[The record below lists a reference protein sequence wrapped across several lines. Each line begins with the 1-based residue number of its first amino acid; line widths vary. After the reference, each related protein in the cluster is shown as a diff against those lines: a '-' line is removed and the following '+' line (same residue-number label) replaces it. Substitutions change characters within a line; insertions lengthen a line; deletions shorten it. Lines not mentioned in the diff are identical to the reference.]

1 MHLSRVQL
9 RNVRC
14 FERLDIRLGGGPH
27 PPGWTVI
34 VGDNATGK
42 STLLRSIAMGLCD
55 EASAAGLL
63 KESDE
68 GYIRRGAA
76 KAQIK
81 LSLYDPAA
89 PSKQYQ
95 ITTEVLRE
103 VKRREVFVDRVRQR
117 TIPSGP
123 RFPWEELF
131 VSAYGAGRGVTGTGD
146 VSSYSALD
154 AVYNMFNYGEGLQN
168 PELVIRRLAATKGGQ
183 TVWTRQILKAL
194 CAVTRARNIR
204 LTTAGLRVDGPWGD
218 GMPLRDLADGYKSS
232 VLWVTDLI
240 GWALAFKPH
249 LKTTQAIRGIVI
261 LDEME
266 QHLHARWQRTL
277 VGDLRSLFPNLQF
290 VAATHSP
297 LIGSSIGARIA
308 NDAADYLY
316 VLESTHQ
323 NQVQASPH
331 EFMRGWRMDQVLASR
346 AFRYQIQADPEYREL
361 LELGSRLAAKKNRNQ
376 DEEQEYNRLRALLR
390 DSIFESTSPI
400 EREVEQ
406 EATQRLRDTTR
417 QLERELFPEDD
428 P

>member
-1 MHLSRVQL
+1 
-9 RNVRC
+9 
-14 FERLDIRLGGGPH
+14 
-27 PPGWTVI
+27 
-34 VGDNATGK
+34 
-42 STLLRSIAMGLCD
+42 MGLCD

-89 PSKQYQ
+89 PHKQYQ
-95 ITTEVLRE
+95 ITTEVRRD
-103 VKRREVFVDRVRQR
+103 VKRRDMFTDRVRQR
-117 TIPSGP
+117 TSPPASE
-123 RFPWEELF
+123 FPWDELF
-131 VSAYGAGRGVTGTGD
+131 VSAYGAGRGVAGTSD

-168 PELVIRRLAATKGGQ
+168 PELVIRRLAATRIGH
-183 TVWTRQILKAL
+183 TIWTRQIFRAL
-194 CAVTRARNIR
+194 CAVTRTKNIR
-204 LTTAGLRVDGPWGD
+204 LTTAGLRVDGPWGK

-240 GWALAFKPH
+240 GWALAFQPH

-277 VGDLRSLFPNLQF
+277 VDDLRQLFPNLQF

-297 LIGSSIGARIA
+297 LIGSSVGPRIA
-308 NDAADYLY
+308 NDAADHLY
-316 VLESTHQ
+316 VLESTDQ
-323 NQVQASPH
+323 NHVQASPH

-346 AFRYQIQADPEYREL
+346 AFRYQIDADPEYRQAVER
-361 LELGSRLAAKKNRNQ
+361 GSRLAAKGDRTA
-376 DEEQEYNRLRALLR
+376 DEEQEYRRLKEFLR
-390 DSIFESTSPI
+390 HTLFESTSPI
-400 EREVEQ
+400 ERDVEQ
-406 EATQRLRDTTR
+406 EATQRMRAATHE
-417 QLERELFPEDD
+417 LERKLFAEDD
-428 P
+428 T